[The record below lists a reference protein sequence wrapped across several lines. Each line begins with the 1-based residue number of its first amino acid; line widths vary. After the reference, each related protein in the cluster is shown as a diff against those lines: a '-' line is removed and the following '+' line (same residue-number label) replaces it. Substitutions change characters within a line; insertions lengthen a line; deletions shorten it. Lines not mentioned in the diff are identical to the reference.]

1 MGTGAQP
8 APGGGWQSSGTIN
21 RAAAMDCSGDCP
33 SLQQPAAV
41 AGQPADPSSGPCS
54 NPTLDQYLCHVI
66 RYILKV
72 QGEAANVHTEMQ
84 KMSWVGFLGKWN
96 L

>member
-21 RAAAMDCSGDCP
+21 RAAARDCSRDCP

-41 AGQPADPSSGPCS
+41 AGQPADQSSGPCI

-72 QGEAANVHTEMQ
+72 QDEAANVHTERH
-84 KMSWVGFLGKWN
+84 KMSCVGVLGKYN